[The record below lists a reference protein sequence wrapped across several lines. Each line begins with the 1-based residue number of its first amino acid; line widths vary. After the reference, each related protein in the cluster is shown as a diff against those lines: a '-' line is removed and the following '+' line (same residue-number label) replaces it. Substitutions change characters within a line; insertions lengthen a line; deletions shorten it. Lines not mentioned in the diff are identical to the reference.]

1 VTSQQ
6 SRRAYRL
13 QALVHALG
21 RVVGHDNVST
31 DPAVLQEQAAD
42 WSWTARAL
50 LHHDLPVPAAD
61 VLAVP
66 ADATQVSRVLQ
77 VAYDH
82 GAPVVPRGGGSG
94 TQGGTLAPYG
104 GIALDLSRLDTLVS
118 IDTES
123 LTVTAGAGI
132 DGAVLEKAVN
142 EKGLTLAHYPGSAHR
157 GATLGGYLAA
167 RGSGVVSTKY
177 GKAEDMVLS
186 VEAALPPGRLVRTP
200 ATPNHAAGPG
210 LLPLLVGSE
219 GTLGVITEA
228 TMRLDPLPEA
238 RQFLTFAFPT
248 VDHGLRAGRDV
259 MLARWRPAVMRLY
272 DPAGTAHLDGVMDLG
287 VDGVVIVVVCDGD
300 RRLVDL
306 ESAAISEIVRSAG
319 GTDLGPD
326 PARIWWEAR
335 EAPHTEANA
344 PKPPMIYGTTDACCT
359 FDRLPELYR
368 RKKQAVE
375 RDLDARYT
383 AHFSHWY
390 PWGAMIYDRFYVD
403 EPPADPVEALALHDR
418 IWDVLAAINLE
429 SGAVL
434 NDHHGVGLKLGRFM
448 RDQYGEGF
456 EVLAGIRRSIDPRGL
471 MNPGKLGFPAP
482 DLEGGF

>member
-1 VTSQQ
+1 MTPEQ
-6 SRRAYRL
+6 SRRAFRRR
-13 QALVHALG
+13 ALVHELG
-21 RVVGHDNVST
+21 RVVGHDHVST
-31 DPAVLQEQAAD
+31 EPTVLTEQAAD
-42 WSWTARAL
+42 WSWPARAL
-50 LHHDLPVPAAD
+50 LHHDLPVPTAD
-61 VLAVP
+61 VMAAP
-66 ADATQVSRVLQ
+66 ADAAQAAKVLRI
-77 VAYDH
+77 AYDH

-94 TQGGTLAPYG
+94 TQGGTFAPYG
-104 GIALDLSRLDTLVS
+104 GIALDLRRLAAIES
-118 IDTES
+118 IDTDS

-132 DGAVLEKAVN
+132 DGAVLEEAVN

-167 RGSGVVSTKY
+167 RGSGVASTKY

-186 VEAALPPGRLVRTP
+186 VEAALPPGRLLRTP
-200 ATPNHAAGPG
+200 ATPSHAAGPG

-248 VDHGLRAGRDV
+248 VDHGLRAAREV
-259 MLARWRPAVMRLY
+259 MVARWRPAVMRLY
-272 DPAGTAHLDGVMDLG
+272 DPAGTAHLGGVVDLG
-287 VDGVVIVVVCDGD
+287 VDGVVLLVVCDGD
-300 RRLVDL
+300 RRLVEL
-306 ESAAISEIVRSAG
+306 ESEAIGEVVRAAG

-326 PARIWWEAR
+326 PARSWWEDR
-335 EAPHTEANA
+335 EAPHTVGNA
-344 PKPPMIYGTTDACCT
+344 PKPPTIYGTTDACCT

-375 RDLDARYT
+375 GELGVRYT

-403 EPPADPVEALALHDR
+403 EPPADPAEALALHDR
-418 IWDVLAAINLE
+418 IWDALTAINLDA
-429 SGAVL
+429 GAVL

-471 MNPGKLGFPAP
+471 MNPGKLGFPGP
-482 DLEGGF
+482 DGGV